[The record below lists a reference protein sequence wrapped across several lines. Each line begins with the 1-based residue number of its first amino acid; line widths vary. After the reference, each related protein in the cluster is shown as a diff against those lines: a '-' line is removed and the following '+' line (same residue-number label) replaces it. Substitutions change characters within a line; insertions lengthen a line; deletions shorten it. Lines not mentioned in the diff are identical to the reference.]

1 MLDKKI
7 KYSYMKHT
15 TQISY
20 RIKTIQLFIR
30 PLGCWDLSY
39 DIQIQR
45 SRVEQ
50 LKSEWNVR
58 TWYIP

>member
-1 MLDKKI
+1 
-7 KYSYMKHT
+7 MKHT
-15 TQISY
+15 TQISH

-50 LKSEWNVR
+50 LESEWNVR